1 MELNIQEI
9 IEEEIIKV
17 KKEITTYWNNLY
29 NLFIE
34 NIQQTLKQ
42 IQQEKKEIIEIK
54 NEIFQFSKNNEIK
67 INKNLNDKII
77 NDEEIKQK
85 EE

>member
-1 MELNIQEI
+1 MEINIQEI
-9 IEEEIIKV
+9 IQEEIIKV
-17 KKEITTYWNNLY
+17 KKEITTYWYNLY
-29 NLFIE
+29 NLFNE

-42 IQQEKKEIIEIK
+42 IQQEKNEIIEIK
-54 NEIFQFSKNNEIK
+54 NEIFEFCKNNEIK